1 MIIKCTFDFKED
13 QFLKI
18 IKKYIGGLDMN
29 NVDTVSTDVLIIGGG
44 PSGLATAIHLANT
57 FKQKGQSHRILL
69 IEKGSSIGSHILSGA
84 VIKPEAFNELL
95 PEVELSEIPF
105 NAKVTKDST
114 VFLSE
119 NGHITLPFHI
129 PYMNNIGNYT
139 ASLGQICKYLAVK
152 AQEKGVEIYT
162 GFAVDEILYKDGKVI
177 GAKTKDTGIDHHGNQ
192 LENFQAGTRVE
203 AKITIFAEGTRGS
216 LTKML
221 IKKFNLDKDKNVQIY
236 SLGCKELWSVP
247 QGNIEAG
254 QIYHTMGYPLN
265 NDEFGGGFIYGL
277 NDNKV
282 AVGLV
287 VGLDYKDP
295 SFDVH
300 DAMQVW
306 KTTSFVSKIL
316 KGGKLMEYG
325 AKTLPEGGYYSIPKL
340 YVDNALIVGDSAG
353 LVVMPALK
361 GIHLAIKSGM
371 LAAQTAANA
380 LSINDTSEKNLQQ
393 YETLLNNSWIRKE
406 MYPVRNF
413 RQGFANGL
421 VAGGFQFGTQL
432 ITRGA
437 GFFGRLRTHPDYQTT
452 QKLGEY
458 KKKPFKERFKGKLE
472 FDKVLTFD
480 KATDI
485 YHSGVYHDEQQVV
498 HLHIKDQE
506 IFNAVNIEQ
515 YGAPEQFFC
524 SSEVYELH
532 INKDGKKELRIH
544 AENCMHC
551 KTCDIKSPGDGITWM
566 VPNGGNGPDFQ
577 NM

>member
-1 MIIKCTFDFKED
+1 MGTI
-13 QFLKI
+13 
-18 IKKYIGGLDMN
+18 
-29 NVDTVSTDVLIIGGG
+29 DTVSTDVLIIGGG
-44 PSGLATAIHLANT
+44 PSGLATAIHLADIL
-57 FKQKGQSHRILL
+57 KQKGESRRILL
-69 IEKGSSIGSHILSGA
+69 VEKGSSIGAHILSGA
-84 VIKPEAFNELL
+84 VIKPAVFKELL

-114 VFLSE
+114 ILLSE

-152 AQEKGVEIYT
+152 AEEKGVEIYP
-162 GFAVDEILYKDGKVI
+162 GFAVDEILYQDGKVI

-216 LTKML
+216 LAKML
-221 IKKFNLDKDKNVQIY
+221 IEKFNLDKDRNTQIY
-236 SLGCKELWSVP
+236 SLGCKEIWSVP

-306 KTTSFVSKIL
+306 KTTGFVSKIL
-316 KGGKLMEYG
+316 KGGKLVEYG

-340 YVDNALIVGDSAG
+340 VVDNALIVGDSAG
-353 LVVMPALK
+353 LVTMPALK
-361 GIHLAIKSGM
+361 GVHLAIKSGM

-380 LSINDTSEKNLQQ
+380 LLINDTSEKSLQQ
-393 YETLLNNSWIRKE
+393 YETLINNSVIYKD

-421 VAGGFQFGTQL
+421 IAGGFQFGTQL
-432 ITRGA
+432 ITGGA
-437 GFFGRLRTHPDYQTT
+437 GLLGRLRSHPDYQTT
-452 QKLGEY
+452 QKLSEY
-458 KKKPFKERFKGKLE
+458 KGKPFKERFKGKLE

-498 HLHIKDQE
+498 HLHIKDPE
-506 IFNAVNIEQ
+506 KFNAVNIEQ

>member
-1 MIIKCTFDFKED
+1 
-13 QFLKI
+13 
-18 IKKYIGGLDMN
+18 MN

-44 PSGLATAIHLANT
+44 PSGLATAIHLADT
-57 FKQKGQSHRILL
+57 FKQKGQNHRILL
-69 IEKGSSIGSHILSGA
+69 IEKSSSIGAHILSGA
-84 VIKPEAFNELL
+84 VIKPEVFKELL
-95 PEVELSEIPF
+95 PEVEFSEIPF
-105 NAKVTKDST
+105 NAKVVKDST
-114 VFLSE
+114 VLLNE

-152 AQEKGVEIYT
+152 AEEKGVEIYT
-162 GFAVDEILYKDGKVI
+162 GFAVDEILYKDDKVI
-177 GAKTKDTGIDHHGNQ
+177 GAKTKDTGIDHHGHQ
-192 LENFQAGTRVE
+192 LENFQAGTRIE

-254 QIYHTMGYPLN
+254 QVYHTMGYPLN

-277 NDNKV
+277 KDNKV
-282 AVGLV
+282 AIGIV

-300 DAMQVW
+300 DAMQIW

-316 KGGKLMEYG
+316 KGGKLVEYG

-340 YVDNALIVGDSAG
+340 YVDNAMIVGDSAG

-361 GIHLAIKSGM
+361 GVHLAIKSGM
-371 LAAQTAANA
+371 LAAQTASNA
-380 LSINDTSEKNLQQ
+380 LLNNDTSEKSLQQ
-393 YETLLNNSWIRKE
+393 YETLLNNSSIRKE

-421 VAGGFQFGTQL
+421 IAGGFQFGTQL
-432 ITRGA
+432 ITGGA
-437 GFFGRLRTHPDYQTT
+437 GFLGRLKTHPDSQTT
-452 QKLGEY
+452 QKLSEY
-458 KKKPFKERFKGKLE
+458 KGKPFRERFKGKLD

-498 HLHIKDQE
+498 HLHINNPE
-506 IFNAVNIEQ
+506 NYNAVNIEQ
-515 YGAPEQFFC
+515 YGAPEQFYC

-532 INKDGKKELRIH
+532 VNKDGHKELRIH

-551 KTCDIKSPGDGITWM
+551 RTCDIKAPGEGITWV

>member
-1 MIIKCTFDFKED
+1 
-13 QFLKI
+13 
-18 IKKYIGGLDMN
+18 MN

-44 PSGLATAIHLANT
+44 PSGLATAIHLADT
-57 FKQKGQSHRILL
+57 FKQKGQNHRILL
-69 IEKGSSIGSHILSGA
+69 IEKGSSIGAHILSGA
-84 VIKPEAFNELL
+84 VIKPEVFKELL
-95 PEVELSEIPF
+95 PEVEFSEIPF
-105 NAKVTKDST
+105 NAKVVKDST
-114 VFLSE
+114 VLLSE

-152 AQEKGVEIYT
+152 AEEKGVEIYT

-177 GAKTKDTGIDHHGNQ
+177 GAKTKDTGIDHHGHQ
-192 LENFQAGTRVE
+192 LENFQAGTRIE

-216 LTKML
+216 LTKIL

-247 QGNIEAG
+247 KGNIEAG
-254 QIYHTMGYPLN
+254 QVYHTMGYPLN

-282 AVGLV
+282 AVGIV

-300 DAMQVW
+300 DAMQIW

-316 KGGKLMEYG
+316 KGGKLVEYG

-340 YVDNALIVGDSAG
+340 YVDNAMIVGDSAG

-361 GIHLAIKSGM
+361 GVHLAIKSGM
-371 LAAQTAANA
+371 LAAQTASNA
-380 LSINDTSEKNLQQ
+380 LLNNDTSEKSLQQ
-393 YETLLNNSWIRKE
+393 YETLLNNSSIRKE

-421 VAGGFQFGTQL
+421 IAGGFQFGTQL
-432 ITRGA
+432 ITGGA
-437 GFFGRLRTHPDYQTT
+437 GFFGRLKTHPDSQTT
-452 QKLGEY
+452 QKLSEY
-458 KKKPFKERFKGKLE
+458 KGKPFRERFKGKLD

-498 HLHIKDQE
+498 HLHINNPE
-506 IFNAVNIEQ
+506 NYNAVNIEQ
-515 YGAPEQFFC
+515 YGAPEQFYC

-532 INKDGKKELRIH
+532 VNKDGHKELRIH

-551 KTCDIKSPGDGITWM
+551 RTCDIKAPGEGITWV

>member
-1 MIIKCTFDFKED
+1 
-13 QFLKI
+13 
-18 IKKYIGGLDMN
+18 MN

-44 PSGLATAIHLANT
+44 PSGLATAIHLADT
-57 FKQKGQSHRILL
+57 LKQKGLSHRILL
-69 IEKGSSIGSHILSGA
+69 IDKGSSIGSHILSGA
-84 VIKPEAFNELL
+84 VIKADVFKELL
-95 PEVELSEIPF
+95 PDVDISEIPF

-114 VFLSE
+114 VWLTEKGSIKFP
-119 NGHITLPFHI
+119 IHI

-139 ASLGQICKYLAVK
+139 ASLGQICKYLAKK
-152 AQEKGVEIYT
+152 AEEKGVEIYS
-162 GFAVDEILYKDGKVI
+162 GFAVDEILYQDGKVI

-192 LENFQAGTRVE
+192 LDNFQAGTRIE

-216 LTKML
+216 LAKML
-221 IKKFNLDKDKNVQIY
+221 INKFNLDEGKNEQIY

-254 QIYHTMGYPLN
+254 QVFHTMGYPLQ

-277 NDNKV
+277 NDNRV
-282 AVGLV
+282 AIGIV

-300 DAMQVW
+300 DAMQIW
-306 KTTSFVSKIL
+306 KTSAFVSKIL
-316 KGGKLMEYG
+316 KGGKLVEYG
-325 AKTLPEGGYYSIPKL
+325 AKTLPEGGYYALPKL

-353 LVVMPALK
+353 FVTMPALK
-361 GIHLAIKSGM
+361 GVHLAIKSGM
-371 LAAQTAANA
+371 LAAETAAGA
-380 LSINDTSEKNLQQ
+380 LSKNDTSEKSLQQ
-393 YETLLNNSWIRKE
+393 YETLIKNSFIYKE
-406 MYPVRNF
+406 MYAVRNT
-413 RQGFANGL
+413 RQGFAKGL
-421 VAGGFQFGTQL
+421 FVGGFHFGTQL
-432 ITRGA
+432 ITGGA
-437 GFFGRLRTHPDYQTT
+437 GFFGRLRTHADFETT
-452 QKLGEY
+452 SKLSEL

-498 HLHIKDQE
+498 HLHIHEQE
-506 IFNAVNIEQ
+506 KFNAINIEQ
-515 YGAPEQFFC
+515 YGAMEQFFC

-532 INKDGKKELRIH
+532 VNKDGKKELRIH

-551 KTCDIKSPGDGITWM
+551 KTCDIKTPGERITW
-566 VPNGGNGPDFQ
+566 VIPNGGNGPDFQ